1 MYRRVW
7 KLADIDVGFVLESL
21 RIFIYQRCR
30 SLLFIVLSDLLFDRW
45 YSLLL
50 LFAVSVSS
58 IRFISFGC
66 FNLFFKY
73 TCVTSFYYNPFFDV
87 SAINIF
93 LISLK
98 PLLLAPFLVVNV
110 SRSMELARRCSSLF
124 ITEIPPGK
132 SFLRPP
138 KLRIRFIP
146 IGCLDDGDIKEKLLD
161 HTLFRTIDPE
171 RTRLCVKLER
181 QRPYTFTEVR

>member
-1 MYRRVW
+1 
-7 KLADIDVGFVLESL
+7 
-21 RIFIYQRCR
+21 
-30 SLLFIVLSDLLFDRW
+30 
-45 YSLLL
+45 
-50 LFAVSVSS
+50 
-58 IRFISFGC
+58 
-66 FNLFFKY
+66 
-73 TCVTSFYYNPFFDV
+73 
-87 SAINIF
+87 
-93 LISLK
+93 
-98 PLLLAPFLVVNV
+98 
-110 SRSMELARRCSSLF
+110 MELARRCSSLF